1 MLSHLTKPLQEKS
14 VSGGA
19 VVEEYQDMIASSC
32 VARGKWVWRQQ
43 SFGKWIGRSG
53 TGGESGFGVVVEQS
67 SRSDCANARG
77 RWI

>member
-19 VVEEYQDMIASSC
+19 VVEEYQDMMGC
-32 VARGKWVWRQQ
+32 VARGRRVWRQQ
-43 SFGKWIGRSG
+43 SFGKWIRRSG